1 MAMAE
6 PHLTSL
12 PDQNDEQTRIV
23 TRAARGSALAPQNML
38 GNTYV
43 ILALLARGGMGEV
56 YLAKHVELGTEHA
69 IKVILPSLAKD
80 PKIVDAFREEAR
92 KLGRVHNDA
101 IVRYEGFFR
110 DEHGLRYLVMEFVRG
125 QSLEQVLRRRRLEPD
140 EVLRLRDRLAL
151 GLAAAHEKDIVH
163 RDVSPENIILP
174 GGEVDRA
181 KLIDFG
187 IAKATDTGE
196 TTLIG
201 GKYSYMSPEQVGLF
215 GGRVDLR
222 SDIYSLGLVLAT
234 AAIGFG
240 KKLDMGSSPI
250 AIVAARE
257 RIPDL
262 SAVPAVLRPSIAAM
276 LEPRPENRPP
286 SMRALLDQQL
296 PQTAAAP
303 VPQATDKSR
312 SPKGRRALA
321 FAIGVA
327 LIVSLSVVA
336 GIFHWGTL
344 PPSVE
349 ELRAQ
354 FAAATEGYECGVLN
368 SEVATDRSARV
379 SGHLPTQSD
388 VDGLRRKIHAI
399 RGVEM
404 LAFSVGLMVRPYC
417 QVVALLTPLLEQ
429 STRAVPTLS
438 LAVPGEVRVKD
449 RLMLDIRAPG
459 FDGYLYVDYFD
470 SEGNVGHLFPN
481 DRDVFNLRP
490 ARNAFV
496 LGRPPMARCWVFD
509 GNTGQQLVTLVAAT
523 KPLFSKRLPDVE
535 DARGYIASLAEA
547 IGKLPS
553 NSAAAAVLFFDLHEA
568 AASPNQATGCPS
580 G

>member
-1 MAMAE
+1 MAE

-12 PDQNDEQTRIV
+12 PDPNDDQTRIV
-23 TRAARGSALAPQNML
+23 TRAARASALAPHTVL

-43 ILALLARGGMGEV
+43 ILELVARGGMGEV
-56 YLAKHVELGTEHA
+56 YLAKHIELETEHA
-69 IKVILPSLAKD
+69 IKVIVPSLAQD

-110 DEHGLRYLVMEFVRG
+110 DDHGLRYLVMEFVRG
-125 QSLEQVLRRRRLEPD
+125 PSLEQVLRRRRLEPE

-187 IAKATDTGE
+187 IAKATDTTE
-196 TTLIG
+196 ATMIG

-240 KKLDMGSSPI
+240 KKLDMGSVPT
-250 AIVAARE
+250 ATVAARQ

-262 SAVPAVLRPSIAAM
+262 SAVPAVLRPGIAAM
-276 LEPRPENRPP
+276 LEPRPEDRPP
-286 SMRALLDQQL
+286 SMRALLDRAIEQPTSAQVSE
-296 PQTAAAP
+296 TIG
-303 VPQATDKSR
+303 R
-312 SPKGRRALA
+312 SSPPKRRRALA
-321 FAIGVA
+321 FAIAAAVVA
-327 LIVSLSVVA
+327 SLSGAAAV
-336 GIFHWGTL
+336 FHWNSL
-344 PPSVE
+344 LPSVK
-349 ELRAQ
+349 ELRSQ
-354 FAAATEGYECGVLN
+354 LAAAGEGYECGALKF
-368 SEVATDRSARV
+368 EVAADRSARV

-388 VDGLRRKIHAI
+388 IDDLRRKISAI
-399 RGVEM
+399 RGLQRLDFNVD
-404 LAFSVGLMVRPYC
+404 LMIRPYC
-417 QVVALLTPLLEQ
+417 QVIALLTPLLAQ
-429 STRAVPTLS
+429 PVRSAPS
-438 LAVPGEVRVKD
+438 LNLAIPGDAHVKD
-449 RLMLDIRAPG
+449 RLMLEVRAPG

-470 SEGNVGHLFPN
+470 SEGKVGHLFPN
-481 DRDVFNLRP
+481 DKDVFNLRP
-490 ARNAFV
+490 ARNFFV
-496 LGRPPMARCWVFD
+496 LGRPPMARCWVLD
-509 GNTGQQLVTLVAAT
+509 GSTGQQLVTLVAAT
-523 KPLFSKRLPDVE
+523 KPLFPTRLPETE
-535 DARGYIASLAEA
+535 DAGGYIASLTDA
-547 IGKLPS
+547 IAKLPS
-553 NSAAAAVLFFDLHEA
+553 NAIAAALLFFDLNDAGVSPSEA
-568 AASPNQATGCPS
+568 AGCPN